1 MKLFKILVLVLV
13 ISFSS
18 NIVYSKD
25 ISQTE
30 LNNIIKTKL
39 QELYASQDV
48 QDYMI
53 KIWSS
58 DKFLNFKQS
67 KEYQKN
73 LTLVKL
79 DKEIANRKNT
89 IFNDLI
95 KSNPKYNS
103 LFSEIASN
111 RKKYTDEYENSD
123 EYIKLLQEN
132 NVILLKFNK
141 EFDEKIAKDNIL
153 LNLNLQYGN
162 AFRKDKQLVN
172 LFNLRFPEVDKFI
185 REKVNKCIE
194 EISKKYGQIDKV
206 IANKFI
212 PTDNIKFE
220 TYSSEGNPK
229 AQGLNFTI
237 DYPAKWEIKDGNNPH
252 VLKVFK
258 YTYKDFLAHDFLAM
272 VMVQVQ
278 SSGQAMSN
286 NEIKTELNNMSDNE
300 IKQLLSPATVTKYE
314 MKDYDNQPGICFYT
328 KHTQQIGIETYNIVG
343 VNHVIYFH
351 DLTIM
356 IMCQTWANKDISIE
370 QLTKEAN
377 KNAPLFERIGNS
389 LSINNKEEYAQT
401 HIKKVSFF
409 QDLVS
414 MLYKEKNLRELPEY
428 MLILLLIFS
437 FVLTWGI
444 ALGEPLVIRYLILR
458 KPMSKD
464 SAIIT
469 SIILCVINITIF
481 VQLGSPNKAHTALII
496 AAYISYFILKKKSK
510 NDTDNDNLSDDKK
523 MENLLKESQFFKD
536 KKEGK

>member
-1 MKLFKILVLVLV
+1 MKLFKILVFILA

-53 KIWSS
+53 KLWSS
-58 DKFLNFKQS
+58 DKFLAFKQS
-67 KEYQKN
+67 KEYQKS

-79 DKEIANRKNT
+79 DKEIINRKNT
-89 IFNDLI
+89 ILNNLK
-95 KSNPKYNS
+95 KSNPKYDS
-103 LFSEIASN
+103 LFNEIAA
-111 RKKYTDEYENSD
+111 RKRRHAGEWEGSD
-123 EYIKLLQEN
+123 EYIKILYEDNPTLL
-132 NVILLKFNK
+132 
-141 EFDEKIAKDNIL
+141 EFDKELEEKITKDNIL

-162 AFRKDKQLVN
+162 AFRKDSQLIN
-172 LFNLRFPEVDKFI
+172 LFNLKFPEVDKFI

-194 EISKKYGQIDKV
+194 EISKKYGKDSKV
-206 IANKFI
+206 VANKFI
-212 PTDNIKFE
+212 SPNSIQFE

-237 DYPAKWEIKDGNNPH
+237 DYPANWEVKDGNNPH

-258 YTYKDFLAHDFLAM
+258 YTYKDFL
-272 VMVQVQ
+272 VMVILQVQ
-278 SSGQAMSN
+278 SSGQIMSN
-286 NEIKTELNNMSDNE
+286 NEIRTELNNMSDNE
-300 IKQLLSPATVTKYE
+300 IKQLLAPATVTKYE
-314 MKDYDNQPGICFYT
+314 MKDYDNQPGIYFYT
-328 KHTQQIGIETYNIVG
+328 KHTQQSGIEAYNIVG

-356 IMCQTWANKDISIE
+356 IMCQTWANKNIPIE
-370 QLTKEAN
+370 QITKEAN

-401 HIKKVSFF
+401 NIKKASFF

-496 AAYISYFILKKKSK
+496 VAYISYFILKKKSK

-536 KKEGK
+536 KKEEK